1 MEQDKKQLA
10 IFVVSTAVISIVA
23 DVLVGSISLNSTR
36 KGLNFKYTG
45 ISGEQLAKV
54 VLIGIVVGY
63 IGNEIYT
70 KISENLKPD
79 HQKLAEAMLNE
90 DLQKIKKGE
99 LKSKIPKQ
107 IIWG

>member
-1 MEQDKKQLA
+1 M
-10 IFVVSTAVISIVA
+10 
-23 DVLVGSISLNSTR
+23 
-36 KGLNFKYTG
+36 
-45 ISGEQLAKV
+45 
-54 VLIGIVVGY
+54 GY

>member
-1 MEQDKKQLA
+1 MEQDKKQLV

-23 DVLVGSISLNSTR
+23 DVLVGSISLNNTR